1 MNILRE
7 SRIVGGFFAE
17 QIENPANGTIERF
30 ATLSPLMSR
39 EVKMKRI
46 ALALL
51 LLRSICVLSQVIP
64 EKPNP
69 KVRAI
74 TAFVRLD
81 RTNVLKQIED
91 TVVVLRRAESEFKS
105 IGYDVETI
113 RITTQPLAELVSGLS
128 E

>member
-1 MNILRE
+1 
-7 SRIVGGFFAE
+7 
-17 QIENPANGTIERF
+17 
-30 ATLSPLMSR
+30 
-39 EVKMKRI
+39 MKRI

-81 RTNVLKQIED
+81 RTNVLKQIETRSVFPED
-91 TVVVLRRAESEFKS
+91 LPVWGTALSYV
-105 IGYDVETI
+105 YQI
-113 RITTQPLAELVSGLS
+113 R
-128 E
+128 